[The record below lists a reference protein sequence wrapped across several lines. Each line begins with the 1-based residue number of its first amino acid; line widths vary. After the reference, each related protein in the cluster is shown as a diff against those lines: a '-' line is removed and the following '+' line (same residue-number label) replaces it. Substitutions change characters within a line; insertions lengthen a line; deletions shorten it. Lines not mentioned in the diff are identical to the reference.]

1 MDYDKKSESDILR
14 FAAGLIGHSLAEVAS
29 IPQEVINKSNKG
41 QMGLLVE
48 KYFFGLEVNNRP
60 EPDFAEAGL
69 ELKVTGLIPK
79 GEDELRAKERLS
91 LTHIN
96 FHEIVNE
103 TFETSSLVRKC
114 ARILI
119 LCYKYDKEVSEI
131 DRTFTSDQFIYSLL
145 SQDVEILKND
155 WLTIKGKIEAGLAH
169 ELSETDT
176 IYLKAS
182 RKGQGGS
189 KEKPVSQPNS
199 DIKAMKRGFSLTY
212 NYLSHLIA
220 LAAGNTEHQLGKL
233 SNRPVTVPE
242 IEAQPVLDSTPMA
255 NSETPI
261 QEVLPL
267 NVDES
272 VLVQHQ
278 AAAGFAATT
287 ENVDLAQ
294 LDFKTAAHAF
304 LAQYVGLQ
312 TSELL
317 ELFPVNSV
325 AKSFRYSLVVKALAS
340 KGISKEQ
347 LTNAGIKIKTVVL
360 NSQAVPKEHMSFTAF
375 NYEEV
380 CFEDWEDS
388 TFFNE
393 IEQTFLLVVFQE
405 SSDGVERLHKVS
417 YWGMPYADRLVA
429 QEVWE
434 ETQSRIQS
442 HNFIFPASSESE
454 IAHVR
459 PKAKNSA
466 DTITFEG
473 QERPRMAFWLN
484 KQYLAK
490 VISAL

>member
-1 MDYDKKSESDILR
+1 MGYDKKSDKDILR
-14 FAAGLIGHSLAEVAS
+14 FAAGLIGHSLADVAS
-29 IPQEVINKSNKG
+29 IPEEVINKSNKG

-48 KYFFGLEVNNRP
+48 KYYFGLEVNNRP

-114 ARILI
+114 GKMLI
-119 LCYKYDKEVSEI
+119 LCYRYDKEVSEV
-131 DRTFTSDQFIYSLL
+131 DRIFTNDQFIYSLL
-145 SQDVEILKND
+145 SQDFEILKND
-155 WLTIKGKIEAGLAH
+155 WLTIKGKVQAGLAH

-189 KEKPVSQPNS
+189 KEKPVSQPYS
-199 DIKAMKRGFSLTY
+199 DTKAMKRGFSLTY

-220 LAAGNTEHQLGKL
+220 TASANIERKVGPAMVRPAKIAEFGEIPEPRKSRNTNLELPMGEFQ
-233 SNRPVTVPE
+233 
-242 IEAQPVLDSTPMA
+242 PMA
-255 NSETPI
+255 NPQSEVV
-261 QEVLPL
+261 EHE
-267 NVDES
+267 DMS
-272 VLVQHQ
+272 
-278 AAAGFAATT
+278 GFAANAEKVIQTSP
-287 ENVDLAQ
+287 DFKSQAHACLAQ
-294 LDFKTAAHAF
+294 H
-304 LAQYVGLQ
+304 VGLK
-312 TSELL
+312 TNELVK
-317 ELFPVNSV
+317 LFPVNSA
-325 AKSFRYSLVVKALAS
+325 AKSYRYNLLVKALES

-347 LTNAGIKIKTVVL
+347 LSNAGIKLKTVVL
-360 NSQAVPKEHMSFTAF
+360 NSRFIPKEHMSFTAF
-375 NYEEV
+375 NYDEV
-380 CFEDWEDS
+380 RYEDWEDS

-393 IEQTFLLVVFQE
+393 IEQIFLLVIFQE
-405 SSDGVERLHKVS
+405 SPDGVERLSKVS

-434 ETQSRIQS
+434 ETQSRIQN
-442 HNFIFPASSESE
+442 HIFIFPASSESE

-459 PKAKNSA
+459 PKAKDGS
-466 DTITFEG
+466 DKVIFEG
-473 QERPRMAFWLN
+473 HERPRMAFWLN

-490 VISAL
+490 VISGL

>member
-1 MDYDKKSESDILR
+1 MDYDKKSEKDILR

-48 KYFFGLEVNNRP
+48 KYYFGLEVNNRP
-60 EPDFAEAGL
+60 EPDFTEAGL

-114 ARILI
+114 AKILI
-119 LCYKYDKEVSEI
+119 LCYKYDKEVSEVNRI
-131 DRTFTSDQFIYSLL
+131 FTSDQFIYSLL
-145 SQDVEILKND
+145 SQDLEILKKD

-212 NYLSHLIA
+212 NYLSQLIA
-220 LAAGNTEHQLGKL
+220 LASGKTGHHATKPFERPAMVPGTEMYPSPESAPRINLAPPIDSLLPINHAELKVVHHEEVGGLVVNTEKV
-233 SNRPVTVPE
+233 N
-242 IEAQPVLDSTPMA
+242 
-255 NSETPI
+255 
-261 QEVLPL
+261 
-267 NVDES
+267 
-272 VLVQHQ
+272 
-278 AAAGFAATT
+278 
-287 ENVDLAQ
+287 LAH
-294 LDFKTAAHAF
+294 LDFKTAAQAF
-304 LAQYVGLQ
+304 LAQYIGLQ

-317 ELFPVNSV
+317 KLFPVNSR
-325 AKSFRYSLVVKALAS
+325 AKSFRYNLVVKSLAS
-340 KGISKEQ
+340 QGISKEQ

-360 NSQAVPKEHMSFTAF
+360 NAQSLPKEHMSFTAF
-375 NYEEV
+375 SYEEV
-380 CFEDWEDS
+380 CYEDWEDS

-393 IEQTFLLVVFQE
+393 IEQTFLLVVFQQFA
-405 SSDGVERLHKVS
+405 DGIERLHKVS
-417 YWGMPYADRLVA
+417 YWGMPYVDRLVA

-434 ETQSRIQS
+434 ETQSRIQ
-442 HNFIFPASSESE
+442 HQTFVFPAASESE

-459 PKAKNSA
+459 PKARDSA
-466 DTITFEG
+466 DTVTFEG
-473 QERPRMAFWLN
+473 RERPRMAFWLN

-490 VISAL
+490 IISAL